1 MGTLDSKLTLS
12 DSTSPQVSSRVR
24 RLKWGIFEVAYEPPR
39 PRRFSILQTVLFQ
52 FRVLALDG
60 RVRASV
66 WLFRELFN
74 MAPVAVTIY
83 FASLLWMAL
92 APAFSLY
99 IGHRVLSL
107 VSDLLSLWIWAVG

>member
-12 DSTSPQVSSRVR
+12 DPTPPRVSSRVR
-24 RLKWGIFEVAYEPPR
+24 RLKWGIFDVAYESPLPW
-39 PRRFSILQTVLFQ
+39 RFSIPRTALFQ
-52 FRVLALDG
+52 FCVLAVDG
-60 RVRASV
+60 RTRASV
-66 WLFRELFN
+66 WLFRELFK

-83 FASLLWMAL
+83 FASLLWMTL

-107 VSDLLSLWIWAVG
+107 VSNLLFLSILAVG